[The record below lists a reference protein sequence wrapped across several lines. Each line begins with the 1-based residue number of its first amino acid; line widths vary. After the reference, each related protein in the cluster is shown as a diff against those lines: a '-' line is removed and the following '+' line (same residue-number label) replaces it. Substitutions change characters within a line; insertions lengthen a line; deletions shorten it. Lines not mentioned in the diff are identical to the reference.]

1 MINVNEVNYNEITK
15 IISEANIIRNNKGE
29 RYYNISSSFDI
40 ETTSILYNDVKVGFM
55 YIWMFQI
62 EDYQIYGRT
71 WIEFNNFM
79 KRLKSIAKTG
89 KNKIYTI
96 YVHNLSYEFQFIKD
110 LFEWENVF
118 AISERK
124 PIKATTIDGFMFKDS
139 YILSGLSLEK

>member
-1 MINVNEVNYNEITK
+1 
-15 IISEANIIRNNKGE
+15 
-29 RYYNISSSFDI
+29 
-40 ETTSILYNDVKVGFM
+40 
-55 YIWMFQI
+55 I

-139 YILSGLSLEK
+139 YILSGLSLEKTAENLVNHKIEKQVGSLDYSKVRTDKTKLSDRELSYCESDI